1 VDTEL
6 LLSYSGTTPDTF
18 DGKEAVMR
26 RLLAGWTV
34 GLALMLPGSSAAQ
47 MLMRPAPYPLVTAAG
62 AAWQVGGDPIAY
74 GGALYYP
81 VGPAV
86 FFDGN
91 LMSRSGTFEGVPLYQ
106 DATLAPFT
114 IVYVPIGSGL
124 MRPYERP
131 RVGELA
137 GTVGTRTP
145 SFPIQRDGEAT
156 SPFAPVYLVAD
167 TFQTVAASEPV
178 ATPIASA
185 EPPGEAR
192 HVTIGSV
199 PAPGTPNGVWLEY
212 DGSRW
217 YSAGAAVPF
226 VSERF
231 VQIGVYRE
239 FPVYRDK
246 SGDVDTIFVVSGRG
260 GLVAAYRR
268 R

>member
-1 VDTEL
+1 
-6 LLSYSGTTPDTF
+6 
-18 DGKEAVMR
+18 MR
-26 RLLAGWTV
+26 RSIAGWTI
-34 GLALMLPGSSAAQ
+34 GLALILPYSSAAQ
-47 MLMRPAPYPLVTAAG
+47 MLMRPALYPQVTAAR

-81 VGPAV
+81 VGPVV

-91 LMSRSGTFEGVPLYQ
+91 LMNRSGTFEGVPLYQ

-114 IVYVPIGSGL
+114 IIYVPIGSNL

-167 TFQTVAASEPV
+167 TFQSVGATGPV
-178 ATPIASA
+178 VTPIASP
-185 EPPGEAR
+185 EPPEGPR

-217 YSAGAAVPF
+217 YSAGATVPF

-231 VQIGVYRE
+231 IQIGLYRD

-246 SGDVDTIFVVSGRG
+246 GGDADTIFVVSGPG